1 MHFIFHFLR
10 QFLEEESFRT
20 IGVFCSAILINLV
33 QTKGVSETSSKL
45 IDAVHH
51 NRMPSIMQ
59 LFYVYSGLLL
69 LMLVLYYT
77 YYTFENDLLTKLK
90 SWSRHKMLEALIL
103 VNHEN
108 FSDENFTKLNSPI
121 HRVADLF
128 VSILNKVISNILP
141 NLMFLLVVSAY
152 FFTVSPMLSLFFFVG
167 NVIVVLYYW
176 YFYDEMIKKNVEYED
191 KLFETDSHLID
202 VLNNMDKIVYRGQ
215 YKEEITSFEK
225 RSNDNVKSGIL
236 FYSMINNHSTV
247 VSLII
252 WFVLVISLWYMLKM
266 FMKKQM
272 TPVFFVTSLTILLL
286 YKEKI
291 EWLLSE
297 IPETFGYIGR
307 IQTTLQYFTHI
318 DKFYETILNKN
329 SFTDDSKNLEFRKI
343 EFKNVSYKYN
353 GATTNV
359 FENRSYVVNPV
370 DSQIIGITGPSGR
383 GKSTFVKLLL
393 KMYKCD
399 EGEILIDGKSI
410 DNLDPTYLRENITY
424 VNQNSKLFDKKV
436 VDNMLYGCGDRE
448 VCTYFLKRIM
458 TYPNISKLYK
468 NVDIETKQA
477 GMLGENL
484 SGGQRQVVNMIGG
497 LVNPSRILILDE
509 PTNALDP
516 ILKKEVIGL
525 IKEFSQYKQA
535 VLIITHDKDVF
546 RIFDTELKM

>member
-20 IGVFCSAILINLV
+20 IGVFCAAILINLV

-51 NRMPSIMQ
+51 NRMPSIME
-59 LFYVYSGLLL
+59 LFYTYSGLLL
-69 LMLVLYYT
+69 LMVVLYYT
-77 YYTFENDLLTKLK
+77 YYTLENDLLTKLK

-108 FSDENFTKLNSPI
+108 FSDENFSKLNSPI

-128 VSILNKVISNILP
+128 VAILNKIISNVLP
-141 NLMFLLVVSAY
+141 NLIFLLVVSAY

-167 NVIVVLYYW
+167 NVIVVFYYW
-176 YFYDEMIKKNVEYED
+176 YFYDDMIKKNVEYED
-191 KLFETDSHLID
+191 KLFDTDSHLID

-215 YKEEITSFEK
+215 YKEEIASFEK
-225 RSNDNVKSGIL
+225 QSHENVKSGIAY
-236 FYSMINNHSTV
+236 YSMINNHSTV

-297 IPETFGYIGR
+297 IPETFGFIGR

-318 DKFYETILNKN
+318 DKFYETILQKN
-329 SFTDDSKNLEFRKI
+329 RFTDDSKNLEFRKI

-359 FENRSYVVNPV
+359 FENRSYVVYPV

-393 KMYKCD
+393 KMYKSD
-399 EGEILIDGKSI
+399 AGEILIDGKSI
-410 DNLDPTYLRENITY
+410 DSIDPTYLRENITY

-448 VCTYFLKRIM
+448 VCSYFLKRIM
-458 TYPNISKLYK
+458 TYPNITKLYK

-497 LVNPSRILILDE
+497 LINPSRILILDE

-516 ILKKEVIGL
+516 ALKKEVIGL

-535 VLIITHDKDVF
+535 VMIITHDKDVF
-546 RIFDTELKM
+546 RIFDTEMKM